1 MRPILYQLTFTMLIQ
16 TPEQIQFFSD
26 VCNTFHRVENI
37 ENKNMVLGY
46 DTNTFLKLS
55 LKNKEGHLSLKGQ
68 LQH

>member
-16 TPEQIQFFSD
+16 TPEQIQFYSD

-37 ENKNMVLGY
+37 E
-46 DTNTFLKLS
+46 TNTFLKLS